1 MSYKLQHDY
10 YYKKHEAVEY
20 HFELGI
26 YFFMKIGLRLL
37 AITKYD
43 GKDFIQYNNKEELEA
58 VEPANEL
65 YA

>member
-1 MSYKLQHDY
+1 M
-10 YYKKHEAVEY
+10 EY